1 MTSNAFSSHWAHF
14 CAKPDGRS
22 SGPRIMTKISR
33 SSFLA
38 KLGTI
43 MLIGLL
49 VSGPSVAQSAS
60 KIGFVDPVRL
70 IEQAPQGVTALAALE
85 EEFRSRDQ
93 DLKLRHGQIQDM
105 EADLEKNIL
114 IMDAT
119 TAQARQREIE
129 NLKRRL
135 ARDQQEAREDYNLR
149 RNEELA
155 KLQALV
161 REVIVELSRAGD
173 YDLVVEQAVYV
184 SEAVNITDLVLERLA
199 QLP

>member
-1 MTSNAFSSHWAHF
+1 MTGFSRTAFF
-14 CAKPDGRS
+14 
-22 SGPRIMTKISR
+22 
-33 SSFLA
+33 A
-38 KLGTI
+38 KLGAI
-43 MLIGLL
+43 AIVGLL
-49 VSGPSVAQSAS
+49 VSGPSIAQSAF

-70 IEQAPQGVTALAALE
+70 IEQAPQGATALTALE
-85 EEFRSRDQ
+85 DEFRSRDQ

-155 KLQALV
+155 RLQALV
-161 REVIVELSRAGD
+161 REVIVELARAGD

>member
-1 MTSNAFSSHWAHF
+1 MTTFF
-14 CAKPDGRS
+14 
-22 SGPRIMTKISR
+22 R
-33 SSFLA
+33 SSFSARLSA
-38 KLGTI
+38 I
-43 MLIGLL
+43 AVMAVL
-49 VSGPSVAQSAS
+49 VSGPSIAQSPS

-85 EEFRSRDQ
+85 EEFRSRDE
-93 DLKLRHGQIQDM
+93 DLKLRHGQIQEM

-161 REVIVELSRAGD
+161 REVIVELARAGD

>member
-1 MTSNAFSSHWAHF
+1 MT
-14 CAKPDGRS
+14 RS
-22 SGPRIMTKISR
+22 SRF
-33 SSFLA
+33 SFSA
-38 KLGTI
+38 KLGVNAL
-43 MLIGLL
+43 MAAL
-49 VSGPSVAQSAS
+49 VSGPSVAQNPS

-105 EADLEKNIL
+105 ESDLEKNIL

-119 TAQARQREIE
+119 SAQARQREIE

-161 REVIVELSRAGD
+161 REVIVELARAGN

-184 SEAVNITDLVLERLA
+184 SDAVNITDLVLERLA

>member
-1 MTSNAFSSHWAHF
+1 
-14 CAKPDGRS
+14 
-22 SGPRIMTKISR
+22 
-33 SSFLA
+33 
-38 KLGTI
+38 

-93 DLKLRHGQIQDM
+93 GLKLRHGQIQDM

-161 REVIVELSRAGD
+161 REVIVELARAGD